1 MNCCKEAIHTVK
13 KSIILMSALSTVG
26 LMLMSCSS
34 EPETTTA
41 TTRQTGAA
49 RVPPLTMTKTHTRS
63 LSGQPAMDAGSY

>member
-1 MNCCKEAIHTVK
+1 MK
-13 KSIILMSALSTVG
+13 KSITLISALSMVG

-41 TTRQTGAA
+41 TTRQTSVTRA
-49 RVPPLTMTKTHTRS
+49 PPLLMAKTHTRS